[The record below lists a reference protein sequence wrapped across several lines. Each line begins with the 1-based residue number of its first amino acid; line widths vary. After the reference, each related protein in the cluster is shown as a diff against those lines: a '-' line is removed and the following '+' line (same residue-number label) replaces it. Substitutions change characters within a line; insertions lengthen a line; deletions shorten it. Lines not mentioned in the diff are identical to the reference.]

1 LIDYSYSRKKN
12 SSVLYPQ
19 GIVSNILVQPL
30 MTTLFSNNQ
39 QLISP
44 RFRHDNMHLKSLIS
58 DGNWNYIQYAVAKR
72 LRRETSILVTVNLVI
87 FTSIWNPG
95 LWLGFQWRL
104 LDAQPR
110 WELTGELAGAMRKGW
125 GNPSS
130 AKELLSTSTSTQ
142 PSAAA
147 PNWQVRSSTVLLVS
161 SKRMELI
168 LLNPEDIGTGATIW

>member
-1 LIDYSYSRKKN
+1 MPSPSSQYFRSERLPRKSRGTETLIDYSYSRKKN

-87 FTSIWNPG
+87 FTSI
-95 LWLGFQWRL
+95 
-104 LDAQPR
+104 
-110 WELTGELAGAMRKGW
+110 
-125 GNPSS
+125 
-130 AKELLSTSTSTQ
+130 
-142 PSAAA
+142 
-147 PNWQVRSSTVLLVS
+147 
-161 SKRMELI
+161 
-168 LLNPEDIGTGATIW
+168 